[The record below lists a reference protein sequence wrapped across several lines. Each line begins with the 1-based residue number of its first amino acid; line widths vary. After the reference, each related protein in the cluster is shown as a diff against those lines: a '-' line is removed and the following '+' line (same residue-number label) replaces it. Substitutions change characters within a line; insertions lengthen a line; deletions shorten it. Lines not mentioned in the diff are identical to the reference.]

1 MDALLRAR
9 EAGLEPDEHAW
20 RLQLALLGYLEQAW
34 REPDEGIWEV
44 RGPRR
49 HFVHSKVMA
58 WVAVDRAIKT
68 IERFDLEGPVER
80 WRALRAEIH
89 AEVCDR
95 GFDAGRNTF
104 TQSYGSRVLDASL
117 LLIPTMGFLPA
128 DDPRVIGTVAAV
140 ERELCRDGFVLRYP
154 TDESDDGLPPGEGAF
169 LPCTF
174 WLVDAL
180 ALTGQRDR
188 AVELFER
195 LTGLVNDVGLLS
207 EEYDP
212 GAGRL
217 VGNFPQ
223 AFSHIA
229 LVDSALL
236 LTREASRA
244 PAGERAEV

>member
-1 MDALLRAR
+1 VA
-9 EAGLEPDEHAW
+9 EGLGEVAQ
-20 RLQLALLGYLEQAW
+20 QLAAVRVDLLGQEA
-34 REPDEGIWEV
+34 DVVG
-44 RGPRR
+44 
-49 HFVHSKVMA
+49 
-58 WVAVDRAIKT
+58 VAGELVE
-68 IERFDLEGPVER
+68 ERL
-80 WRALRAEIH
+80 
-89 AEVCDR
+89 
-95 GFDAGRNTF
+95 
-104 TQSYGSRVLDASL
+104 
-117 LLIPTMGFLPA
+117 
-128 DDPRVIGTVAAV
+128 
-140 ERELCRDGFVLRYP
+140 
-154 TDESDDGLPPGEGAF
+154 
-169 LPCTF
+169 
-174 WLVDAL
+174 
-180 ALTGQRDR
+180 R